1 MKLTPLAFA
10 LSLAA
15 CAASPPAEHDFTLS
29 VEAPA
34 EPLHAMPNVAIAVG
48 AARVPEMY
56 DRPQLLVRASD
67 NRVRL
72 LEQERWAEPLKSA
85 IPRVVA
91 ADLGRLLGTA
101 RTTSYPAAEA
111 RDTGFRVTLDV
122 QRFDATPGQGADV
135 DVGWHVHRLP
145 GGPLRDGRTTAHE
158 AASGDYEALVA
169 AQSRALATVSRD
181 IAQAIVQMQER

>member
-1 MKLTPLAFA
+1 MKLAPLAFA
-10 LSLAA
+10 LMLAA
-15 CAASPPAEHDFTLS
+15 CASSPSTEHDFTLS

-34 EPLHAMPNVAIAVG
+34 QPVRAMPDVSIAVG

-56 DRPQLLVRASD
+56 DRPQLVVRASD

-101 RTTSYPAAEA
+101 RTTAYPAAES
-111 RDTGFRVTLDV
+111 RDTGYRVTLDV

-135 DVGWHVHRLP
+135 DVAWHVHRLA
-145 GGPLRDGRTTAHE
+145 GGAIRDGRTTAHE
-158 AASGDYEALVA
+158 AASGEYEALVA

-181 IAQAIVQMQER
+181 IAQAIAALQGM

>member
-1 MKLTPLAFA
+1 MKLIPLA
-10 LSLAA
+10 LAMLLVA
-15 CAASPPAEHDFTLS
+15 CATSPPAEHDFTLS

-34 EPLHAMPNVAIAVG
+34 QPVRAMPELAIAVG

-56 DRPQLLVRASD
+56 DRPQLVVRASD

-72 LEQERWAEPLKSA
+72 LEQERWAEPLKSG

-101 RTTSYPAAEA
+101 RTTAYPAAES
-111 RDTGFRVTLDV
+111 RDTGYRVILDV
-122 QRFDATPGQGADV
+122 QRFDATPGNGADV
-135 DVGWHVHRLP
+135 DVTWHVHRLP
-145 GGPLRDGRTTAHE
+145 GGPVRDGRTTTHE
-158 AASGDYEALVA
+158 AASGEYEALVA

-181 IAQAIVQMQER
+181 IAQAIAGLM

>member
-1 MKLTPLAFA
+1 MKLVPLV
-10 LSLAA
+10 LTLTLAA
-15 CAASPPAEHDFTLS
+15 CSAMSSPPEQDFTLS

-34 EPLHAMPNVAIAVG
+34 QPVRAMPDASVAVA

-56 DRPQLLVRASD
+56 DRPQLVVRASD

-72 LEQERWAEPLKSA
+72 LEQQRWAEPLKSG

-101 RTTSYPAAEA
+101 HTTAYPAAES
-111 RDTGFRVTLDV
+111 RGTGYRVALDV

-135 DVGWHVHRLP
+135 DIAWRVHRLP
-145 GGPLRDGRTTAHE
+145 DGGVREGRTTAHE
-158 AASGDYEALVA
+158 AASGEYESLIA

-181 IAQAIVQMQER
+181 IAQAIAGMP

>member
-1 MKLTPLAFA
+1 MKPTPLAFA
-10 LSLAA
+10 VVLAA
-15 CAASPPAEHDFTLS
+15 CATSAPTEHDFTLS

-34 EPLHAMPNVAIAVG
+34 QAMQEMPNVSIAVT

-56 DRPQLLVRASD
+56 DRPQLVVRASD

-101 RTTSYPAAEA
+101 RTTAYPAAES
-111 RDTGFRVTLDV
+111 RDTGYRVTLDV
-122 QRFDATPGQGADV
+122 QRFDATPGQGADL
-135 DVGWHVHRLP
+135 DIAWRVHGLP
-145 GGPLRDGRTTAHE
+145 DGPAREGRTTAHE
-158 AASGDYEALVA
+158 AAGGEYEALVA

-181 IAQAIVQMQER
+181 VAQAIAQMQRR